1 MLGPLLFLAY
11 ISDMPKATALL
22 ASLCADDTTLQNSGN
37 TIKLLEEE
45 TNRELEK
52 TAKWFEKDYLALH
65 SDKTRY
71 ILFNGDKKAD
81 IALKLQG
88 KMIQSVG
95 ENFKE
100 TS

>member
-1 MLGPLLFLAY
+1 M
-11 ISDMPKATALL
+11 
-22 ASLCADDTTLQNSGN
+22 
-37 TIKLLEEE
+37 
-45 TNRELEK
+45 NRELEK
-52 TAKWFEKDYLALH
+52 TAKWFENNCLTLH
-65 SDKTRY
+65 MDKARY

-100 TS
+100 TSFKFLG